1 MGKDS
6 KAFLSALVTR
16 ELIPGYAGVIREHVT
31 KGEATPRV
39 YVHQF
44 DLIVKR
50 LHRRHRRDLQAIGCG
65 SFIKFADRIYE
76 VFEEELDR
84 LLQRIENEVDTYA
97 FFEHQEEWM
106 LKQQCQEDDH
116 NLLWQSNIDKYG
128 LCLVKSAVWKNR
140 VAEAAEYVMRNGS
153 SSQRTSRDEI
163 RRWLPGLAYEDLVG
177 RTGPGHPTRRPA
189 TPIETHTFAKAPQ

>member
-50 LHRRHRRDLQAIGCG
+50 LHRHHRRDLQAIGCG

-97 FFEHQEEWM
+97 
-106 LKQQCQEDDH
+106 
-116 NLLWQSNIDKYG
+116 LL
-128 LCLVKSAVWKNR
+128 
-140 VAEAAEYVMRNGS
+140 
-153 SSQRTSRDEI
+153 
-163 RRWLPGLAYEDLVG
+163 
-177 RTGPGHPTRRPA
+177 
-189 TPIETHTFAKAPQ
+189 